1 MAQRRMF
8 TGYGN
13 DQGSQ
18 PRQHAYSGQSAD
30 TALDSIDPLQES
42 RETLRRRVTPVIG
55 SPEPRPSTMQ
65 EVLALLRGQHGG

>member
-18 PRQHAYSGQSAD
+18 PRQHAY
-30 TALDSIDPLQES
+30 DPDEMVMDES
-42 RETLRRRVTPVIG
+42 SPLHESKETFRRRVVPVIG
-55 SPEPRPSTMQ
+55 SPEPRPSTLQ
-65 EVLALLRGQHGG
+65 EVLALLGTHHGS

>member
-18 PRQHAYSGQSAD
+18 PRQHAYAPSGTS
-30 TALDSIDPLQES
+30 TTEPIDPLQES
-42 RETLRRRVTPVIG
+42 QQTFRRRITPAVG
-55 SPEPRPSTMQ
+55 FPEQRPSPMQ

>member
-1 MAQRRMF
+1 MF

-18 PRQHAYSGQSAD
+18 PRQHAYAPAD
-30 TALDSIDPLQES
+30 TSTTEPIDPLQES
-42 RETLRRRVTPVIG
+42 QQTFRRRITPAVG
-55 SPEPRPSTMQ
+55 FPEQRPSTMQ

>member
-13 DQGSQ
+13 DQGAQ
-18 PRQHAYSGQSAD
+18 PRQHAY
-30 TALDSIDPLQES
+30 DSPETHTDPMNPIQES
-42 RETLRRRVTPVIG
+42 REMMRRRVTPVIG

-65 EVLALLRGQHGG
+65 EVLALLRGGNGG